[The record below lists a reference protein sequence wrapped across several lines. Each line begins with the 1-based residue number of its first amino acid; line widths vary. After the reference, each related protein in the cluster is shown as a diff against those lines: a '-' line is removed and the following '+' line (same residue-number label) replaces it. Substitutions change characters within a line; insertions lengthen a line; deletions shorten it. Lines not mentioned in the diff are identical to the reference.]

1 MQVTIDE
8 VSSDSLILYK
18 VRVNTLEVDALYDN
32 DASISVM
39 SKQFFKILQNKPR
52 LIKVQ

>member
-8 VSSDSLILYK
+8 VSLHNVIMCK
-18 VRVNTLEVDALYDN
+18 GRVNNMVADTLYDT

-39 SKQFFKILQNKPR
+39 SKQFLTSYQINLS
-52 LIKVQ
+52 